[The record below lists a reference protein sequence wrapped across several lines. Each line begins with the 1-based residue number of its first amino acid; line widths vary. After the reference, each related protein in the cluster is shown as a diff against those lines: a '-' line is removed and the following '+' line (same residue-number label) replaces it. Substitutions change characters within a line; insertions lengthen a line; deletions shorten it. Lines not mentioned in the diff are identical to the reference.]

1 MGFVTDLLDIW
12 LLGGKYFTCA
22 EMKVQFYHL
31 NTASEFVQ
39 DIFYISE
46 LLDYYDVE
54 MEYNK
59 SIFCNVQVLTDWNS
73 ALPIAVILDIMFPVV
88 TGEQCKNIK
97 TLLFT
102 NHNNKS

>member
-1 MGFVTDLLDIW
+1 
-12 LLGGKYFTCA
+12 
-22 EMKVQFYHL
+22 MKVQFYHL

-59 SIFCNVQVLTDWNS
+59 SIFCNVQVLTD
-73 ALPIAVILDIMFPVV
+73 
-88 TGEQCKNIK
+88 
-97 TLLFT
+97 
-102 NHNNKS
+102 